1 MPDISLED
9 LLQAK
14 KTETAAQPVLIN
26 QQQEIQQVT
35 AQTEALTPAQRQQVE
50 EIKEKINLMDS
61 GYALQFGSTAQKD
74 MAAFSDSLLSQVRTK
89 DSGQVGELLT
99 DLSGKINDFSES
111 QNDSF
116 VKKIP
121 LIGSLVNKGENML
134 SSYEKLST
142 KVAKI
147 QSELEKA
154 KTNMMKDI
162 VLFDNLY
169 QKNLAYF
176 KELQLYIQAGEEK
189 LTEMRN
195 QVLPKL
201 RMDAANSTDP
211 MAAQVVSD
219 FESNVD
225 RFEKK
230 IHDLKISKTI
240 AIQTAPQLRLI
251 QNNDK
256 ILVERVQGAIYNA
269 IPLWKNQI
277 VIALGLSRQQNVLK
291 MQQAVS
297 DTTNELLRKNAEML
311 KLNTIETAKENNRSI
326 VDMETVKKVNEDLV
340 TTLTETLKIQQEGR
354 IARQNAQVVDQ
365 VREPMRERARFAR
378 TRTRDHANEALSRG
392 NGLELRGVQLR
403 LLKRRKPCSFLY
415 VREICLLV
423 FHAEQYSKS
432 EQVFLYKS

>member
-14 KTETAAQPVLIN
+14 KTEAAAQPILMN

-154 KTNMMKDI
+154 KATMMKDI

-354 IARQNAQVVDQ
+354 IARQNAQQELATIENQLKQ
-365 VREPMRERARFAR
+365 V
-378 TRTRDHANEALSRG
+378 
-392 NGLELRGVQLR
+392 
-403 LLKRRKPCSFLY
+403 LLDNMNQS
-415 VREICLLV
+415 
-423 FHAEQYSKS
+423 H
-432 EQVFLYKS
+432 

>member
-326 VDMETVKKVNEDLV
+326 VDIETVKKVNEDLV
-340 TTLTETLKIQQEGR
+340 TTLTETLKIQHEGR
-354 IARQNAQVVDQ
+354 IARQNAQQELATIENQLKQ
-365 VREPMRERARFAR
+365 VLLDNM
-378 TRTRDHANEALSRG
+378 NQSR
-392 NGLELRGVQLR
+392 
-403 LLKRRKPCSFLY
+403 
-415 VREICLLV
+415 
-423 FHAEQYSKS
+423 
-432 EQVFLYKS
+432 

>member
-14 KTETAAQPVLIN
+14 KTEAAAQPVLMN

-121 LIGSLVNKGENML
+121 LIGSLVNKEENML

-154 KTNMMKDI
+154 KTTMMKDI

-354 IARQNAQVVDQ
+354 IARQNAQQELATIENQLKQ
-365 VREPMRERARFAR
+365 VLLDNM
-378 TRTRDHANEALSRG
+378 NQSR
-392 NGLELRGVQLR
+392 
-403 LLKRRKPCSFLY
+403 
-415 VREICLLV
+415 
-423 FHAEQYSKS
+423 
-432 EQVFLYKS
+432 

>member
-14 KTETAAQPVLIN
+14 KNETAAQSVLIN

-61 GYALQFGSTAQKD
+61 SYALQFGSTAQKD

-154 KTNMMKDI
+154 KTTMMKDI

-354 IARQNAQVVDQ
+354 IARQNAQQELATIENQLKQ
-365 VREPMRERARFAR
+365 V
-378 TRTRDHANEALSRG
+378 
-392 NGLELRGVQLR
+392 
-403 LLKRRKPCSFLY
+403 LLDNMNQS
-415 VREICLLV
+415 
-423 FHAEQYSKS
+423 H
-432 EQVFLYKS
+432 

>member
-154 KTNMMKDI
+154 KATMMKDI

-354 IARQNAQVVDQ
+354 IARQNAQQELATIENQLKQ
-365 VREPMRERARFAR
+365 VLLDNM
-378 TRTRDHANEALSRG
+378 NQSR
-392 NGLELRGVQLR
+392 
-403 LLKRRKPCSFLY
+403 
-415 VREICLLV
+415 
-423 FHAEQYSKS
+423 
-432 EQVFLYKS
+432 

>member
-14 KTETAAQPVLIN
+14 KAETSSQPVLMN

-35 AQTEALTPAQRQQVE
+35 AQTEALTPAERQQVE

-61 GYALQFGSTAQKD
+61 GCALQFGSTAQKD

-154 KTNMMKDI
+154 KTTMMKDI

-211 MAAQVVSD
+211 MATQVVSD

-354 IARQNAQVVDQ
+354 IARQNAQQELANIENQLKQ
-365 VREPMRERARFAR
+365 V
-378 TRTRDHANEALSRG
+378 
-392 NGLELRGVQLR
+392 
-403 LLKRRKPCSFLY
+403 LLDNMNQS
-415 VREICLLV
+415 
-423 FHAEQYSKS
+423 H
-432 EQVFLYKS
+432 

>member
-14 KTETAAQPVLIN
+14 KNETAAQPVLMN

-35 AQTEALTPAQRQQVE
+35 AQTEALTPAERQQVD
-50 EIKEKINLMDS
+50 EIKKKINLMDS

-154 KTNMMKDI
+154 KTTMMKDI

-354 IARQNAQVVDQ
+354 IARQNAQQELANIENQLKQ
-365 VREPMRERARFAR
+365 VLLDNM
-378 TRTRDHANEALSRG
+378 NQSR
-392 NGLELRGVQLR
+392 
-403 LLKRRKPCSFLY
+403 
-415 VREICLLV
+415 
-423 FHAEQYSKS
+423 
-432 EQVFLYKS
+432 

>member
-340 TTLTETLKIQQEGR
+340 ATLTETLKIQQEGR
-354 IARQNAQVVDQ
+354 IARQNAQQELATIENQLKQ
-365 VREPMRERARFAR
+365 VLLDNM
-378 TRTRDHANEALSRG
+378 NQSR
-392 NGLELRGVQLR
+392 
-403 LLKRRKPCSFLY
+403 
-415 VREICLLV
+415 
-423 FHAEQYSKS
+423 
-432 EQVFLYKS
+432 

>member
-14 KTETAAQPVLIN
+14 KTEAAAQPVLMN

-154 KTNMMKDI
+154 KITMMKDI

-354 IARQNAQVVDQ
+354 IARQNAQQELATIENQLKQ
-365 VREPMRERARFAR
+365 VLLDNM
-378 TRTRDHANEALSRG
+378 NQSR
-392 NGLELRGVQLR
+392 
-403 LLKRRKPCSFLY
+403 
-415 VREICLLV
+415 
-423 FHAEQYSKS
+423 
-432 EQVFLYKS
+432 